1 MDRIIEK
8 IRSRLVDRQSRKK
21 LWLPAGELPH
31 GEAVNFDLV
40 GERALHLGEWQ
51 GEAVWL
57 VRQDRRRDM
66 GSLRQILDQ
75 DPGLFNW
82 LGAGSSWPG
91 VLSIA

>member
-8 IRSRLVDRQSRKK
+8 LDRGWWIVSHEQNYGF
-21 LWLPAGELPH
+21 PQELPH

-75 DPGLFNW
+75 EPGF
-82 LGAGSSWPG
+82 SS
-91 VLSIA
+91 